1 MPHPISVFAC
11 RQPLNS
17 RTATEGTVNLAPVD
31 SDNEVSSSS
40 FSDRPAIAHRRR
52 RSSAGS
58 DSVPAPGNNRVP
70 PLRLGQQAQYSQQT
84 LSPIPGTPNFPMS
97 LSRSPS
103 PAPGGG
109 WSSPGL
115 NINSGRSSPA
125 KASFSGPNGGSV
137 TWESARLKSQG
148 VTGYPSFSTHNQ
160 GFFTRHMRRISSS
173 LPSFNVATDDRYAE
187 KEKLGRGRWKIPLLG
202 RIRAGITR
210 MSRKWKI
217 RAAIALLLLSCY
229 VLFYITPLWFYWRR
243 TAWLGGGEKFVII
256 LAANIGGG
264 VMEWKGAREW
274 AIERDSVRNKRKY
287 VARWGYDLEI
297 VDMSTKKRYAHEWRE
312 SWEKVDSIRNS
323 FRKYPKAEWIWWLDL
338 NTFVMEPSYSLQ
350 NHIFNNLEKH
360 IYRDINEFNPL
371 NISHPPQA
379 NYLDPES
386 LSAVGDGNVDSVN
399 LMLSQDCSG
408 FNLGSFFIRRSEW
421 TDRLLDIWWDPV
433 AYEQKHMEWEHKEQD
448 ALEQLYIN
456 QPWIRSHTAFLPQR
470 LINSFPNGA
479 CSDNGNDSRIHYN
492 QADRDFVV
500 NMAGCEW
507 GRDCWGEMYNFREL
521 SYYLNRN
528 PWERFKEDLVAV
540 IWEKLT
546 GQKVKITT
554 FWIRHCPDSSTVPG
568 LDR

>member
-1 MPHPISVFAC
+1 
-11 RQPLNS
+11 
-17 RTATEGTVNLAPVD
+17 
-31 SDNEVSSSS
+31 
-40 FSDRPAIAHRRR
+40 
-52 RSSAGS
+52 
-58 DSVPAPGNNRVP
+58 
-70 PLRLGQQAQYSQQT
+70 
-84 LSPIPGTPNFPMS
+84 MS

-103 PAPGGG
+103 PVPGGG

-115 NINSGRSSPA
+115 NINTSGRSSPA
-125 KASFSGPNGGSV
+125 KASFSGPNGGGV
-137 TWESARLKSQG
+137 TWESARLKTQG
-148 VTGYPSFSTHNQ
+148 VASYPSFSTHNQ

-173 LPSFNVATDDRYAE
+173 LPSFNTATDERYAE
-187 KEKLGRGRWKIPLLG
+187 KEKLGRGRWKVPLLG
-202 RIRAGITR
+202 KIRAATTR
-210 MSRKWKI
+210 ISRKWKI
-217 RAAIALLLLSCY
+217 RTAIVLLLLACY
-229 VLFYITPLWFYWRR
+229 ILFYITPLWYYWRR
-243 TAWLGGGEKFVII
+243 ASWLGGGEKFVII
-256 LAANIGGG
+256 LAANVGGG

-287 VARWGYDLEI
+287 AARWGYDLEI

-312 SWEKVDSIRNS
+312 SWEKVDSIRNN

-350 NHIFNNLEKH
+350 HHIFNDLEKH

-371 NISHPPQA
+371 NISHPLQA

-386 LSAVGDGNVDSVN
+386 LSPVGDGSVDSVN
-399 LMLSQDCSG
+399 LILSQDCSG

-448 ALEQLYIN
+448 ALEQLYTN

-470 LINSFPNGA
+470 TINSFPTGA
-479 CSDNGNDSRIHYN
+479 CSDNGNDSRIHYK
-492 QADRDFVV
+492 QEDRDFVV

-540 IWEKLT
+540 IWEKIT
-546 GQKVKITT
+546 GQKVK
-554 FWIRHCPDSSTVPG
+554 
-568 LDR
+568 L